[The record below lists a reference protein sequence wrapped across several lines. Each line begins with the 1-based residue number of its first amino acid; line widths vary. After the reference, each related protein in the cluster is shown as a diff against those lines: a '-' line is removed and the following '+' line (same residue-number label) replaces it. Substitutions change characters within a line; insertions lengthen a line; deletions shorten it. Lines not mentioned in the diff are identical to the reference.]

1 MPKPSRTPT
10 FNTPEHHLGEMALV
24 LLTRTPDDAALR
36 AAANLIDNAAVAAW
50 ALRPD
55 ALVPLTQE
63 QYRQLLDYF
72 AAPHVFD
79 LALYLGGDR
88 TQIRTLM
95 DHIATQLDDAL
106 AHYPAPK
113 RPAE

>member
-1 MPKPSRTPT
+1 MPKPPTTPA
-10 FNTPEHHLGEMALV
+10 FIAPEHHLGEMVLV
-24 LLTRTPDDAALR
+24 LLTRAPDDAALR
-36 AAANLIDNAAVAAW
+36 AASALIDNAAIAAW

-55 ALVPLTQE
+55 TLVPLTQE

-72 AAPHVFD
+72 IAPNVFD

-95 DHIATQLDDAL
+95 GHIATELDEAL
-106 AHYPAPK
+106 SRFPAPK
-113 RPAE
+113 QTAE